1 MALLLPPSEKQDDA
15 MAAAEC
21 CLARAQKLTGEEIYL
36 HTMNFSWGGRP
47 SSPNIAPAMR
57 FVNMAI

>member
-1 MALLLPPSEKQDDA
+1 